1 MKPEVTSD
9 AAPPTIMI
17 VDDTPANVGVLG
29 WYFEENGFRV
39 VVAQDGEEALER
51 AHFVRPDLILLD
63 VMMPGIDGFETC
75 RRLKMMPEVKD
86 IPVIFMTALSD
97 TNEKISGFKSGGVDY
112 VTKPC
117 QIEEVLARVNTHLSL
132 RAMQRKLEEQNRQL
146 REESRERQ
154 RAEQSLNSS
163 YAELK
168 TTHDELEKLHQQ
180 LLQSEKM
187 ASIGQLAAGVAHEIN
202 NPIAFVNSNLGTLKE
217 YVDDLWQL
225 IDAYEALAD
234 RLADRAEL
242 FETVR
247 GVREKLDIGYLRQDL
262 QNLMTE
268 SLDGVSRVRRIVQ
281 DLKDFSH
288 VGEAERQ
295 TFDLHAGIDST
306 LNIVWHE
313 LKQRAE
319 VKKEYG
325 DLPLVHGVPAQLNQ
339 VFMNLLINAAQAM
352 DRFGA
357 ITIRTG
363 AEDGWVWVE
372 IADTGAGIQ
381 AEHLPHLF
389 EPFFTTKPVGK
400 GTGLGL
406 SLSYGIVSQHGG
418 RIEVD
423 SEVGKGTVFRVWL
436 PSGNE
441 E

>member
-1 MKPEVTSD
+1 MKSGD
-9 AAPPTIMI
+9 KSGAALPTIMI

-51 AHFVRPDLILLD
+51 AKLVQPDLILLD

-75 RRLKMMPEVKD
+75 RRLKTMPEVKE

-97 TNEKISGFKSGGVDY
+97 TNEKISGFKAGGVDY

-132 RAMQRKLEEQNRQL
+132 RSMQRKLEAQNREL
-146 REESRERQ
+146 RAESDER
-154 RAEQSLNSS
+154 RRVEQSLTNS

-168 TTHDELEKLHQQ
+168 ETHEALETLHQQ

-217 YVDDLWQL
+217 YVDNLWEL
-225 IDAYEALAD
+225 VDAYAQASEALQD
-234 RLADRAEL
+234 RPDL
-242 FETVR
+242 FEPVR
-247 GVREKLDIGYLRQDL
+247 RMRDSIDVDYLRKDL
-262 QNLMTE
+262 ESLMAE
-268 SLDGVSRVRRIVQ
+268 SLDGVARVRRIVQ

-288 VGEAERQ
+288 VGEVERQ
-295 TFDLHAGIDST
+295 SFDLHAGIDST

-313 LKQRAE
+313 LKQKAE
-319 VKKEYG
+319 VIKEYG
-325 DLPLVHGVPAQLNQ
+325 TIPMIDGVPAQLNQ
-339 VFMNLLINAAQAM
+339 VFMNLLVNAAQAL
-352 DRFGA
+352 DHYGV

-363 AEDGWVWVE
+363 REGDWVWAEV
-372 IADTGAGIQ
+372 ADDGPGIKP
-381 AEHLPHLF
+381 EHLPRIF

-423 SEVGKGTVFRVWL
+423 STVGNGTRFRVWL
-436 PSGNE
+436 PIGKA
-441 E
+441 